1 MSVTPSPSTST
12 ASSYALVSTVAWT
25 ARSRARIFLFSSAIR
40 ALSSAL
46 RRTRSC
52 MASLRALR
60 NSFSAT
66 FGSFPLRS
74 DLSSAFSRRIRSDS
88 AAFNRAMCSAYFSLS
103 SSVASGPN
111 GPSCRRTA
119 RLGRALGF
127 LPAQSSTA
135 ALYTPLNSSKLEGGR
150 RGGGRG
156 GEEDGIRNGASARV
170 RSSQGQP
177 RAILYSR
184 VPIHGVPVPELAA
197 AIHVVRQKDPRRK
210 LYAVALQPP
219 REAQVVEHRQNLLH
233 VNAPAPVVIAPVE
246 NLPQLLLA
254 LFRDADRLLIVLRAT
269 SDGWG

>member
-1 MSVTPSPSTST
+1 MSMSSMDRAFSRISASSCSLHWCSSARACRAAADSAAIIRWASATLMSVTPSPSTST

-135 ALYTPLNSSKLEGGR
+135 ALYTPLNSSKLSSPLPSTSYDR
-150 RGGGRG
+150 KTLAANSMRSLFSRL
-156 GEEDGIRNGASARV
+156 ARP
-170 RSSQGQP
+170 RSSSTGRISSMSMLP
-177 RAILYSR
+177 LRLSSHLSKTSR
-184 VPIHGVPVPELAA
+184 SFFSRSSAM
-197 AIHVVRQKDPRRK
+197 R
-210 LYAVALQPP
+210 
-219 REAQVVEHRQNLLH
+219 
-233 VNAPAPVVIAPVE
+233 IA
-246 NLPQLLLA
+246 
-254 LFRDADRLLIVLRAT
+254 
-269 SDGWG
+269 S